1 MNTLY
6 REIGHLRWLLSF
18 PGGLRR
24 DLLEEVIL
32 SLVESLAL
40 KIRFLKESHQCG
52 LQDRCNYNCEGR
64 KERLRVEQI
73 LFWTVEFESSNLM
86 RTTIYNRLSE
96 SGL

>member
-18 PGGLRR
+18 SGGLRR

-32 SLVESLAL
+32 SLAESLAL

-52 LQDRCNYNCEGR
+52 PQERCSHNCEER
-64 KERLRVEQI
+64 KERLGVEQS
-73 LFWTVEFESSNLM
+73 LFWTIEFV
-86 RTTIYNRLSE
+86 
-96 SGL
+96 